1 MEGLGYWFFLAVMYL
16 LSAFFKKRK
25 QQATLQQGEQE
36 KLGSQTQE
44 SQNPFKSDFL
54 KDLFGD
60 IKEFGEELDVDV
72 DVDGDIKEFGEEHM
86 ENQEEYFDNKKL
98 DEKQISMAKEDQ
110 TSKEHGHVVFG
121 NLSDLEHK
129 PIHKEYQYWGKNSGN
144 KYKFDLSFDSYDELK
159 RAIIMKEILDEPRAQ
174 RRSIR

>member
-16 LSAFFKKRK
+16 LSAFLKKRK
-25 QQATLQQGEQE
+25 QQAARQQGEQE

-54 KDLFGD
+54 KDIFGD
-60 IKEFGEELDVDV
+60 IKEFGQEHDVE
-72 DVDGDIKEFGEEHM
+72 I
-86 ENQEEYFDNKKL
+86 QEEYFDNKEL

-110 TSKEHGHVVFG
+110 TSKDHDHVVFED
-121 NLSDLEHK
+121 LSNPEPE
-129 PIHKEYQYWGKNSGN
+129 PIHKEYQFWK
-144 KYKFDLSFDSYDELK
+144 KDPVKKHKFDLSFDSNDELK
-159 RAIIMKEILDEPRAQ
+159 RAIIMKEILDKPRAQ

>member
-1 MEGLGYWFFLAVMYL
+1 MEGLGYWFFLAVIYL
-16 LSAFFKKRK
+16 LSAFLKKRK
-25 QQATLQQGEQE
+25 QQAARQKGEQE

-60 IKEFGEELDVDV
+60 IKEFGQEHDVE
-72 DVDGDIKEFGEEHM
+72 I
-86 ENQEEYFDNKKL
+86 QEEYFDNKEL

-110 TSKEHGHVVFG
+110 TSKEHDHVVFED
-121 NLSDLEHK
+121 LSNPEPE
-129 PIHKEYQYWGKNSGN
+129 PIHKEYQFWK
-144 KYKFDLSFDSYDELK
+144 KDPVKKHKFDLSFDSNDELK
-159 RAIIMKEILDEPRAQ
+159 RAIIMKEILDKPRAQ

>member
-16 LSAFFKKRK
+16 LSAFLKKRK
-25 QQATLQQGEQE
+25 QQAARQQGEQE

-54 KDLFGD
+54 KDIFGD
-60 IKEFGEELDVDV
+60 IKEFGQEHDVE
-72 DVDGDIKEFGEEHM
+72 I
-86 ENQEEYFDNKKL
+86 QEEYFDNKEL

-110 TSKEHGHVVFG
+110 TSKDHDHVVFED
-121 NLSDLEHK
+121 LSNPEPE
-129 PIHKEYQYWGKNSGN
+129 PIHKEYQFWKTHPV
-144 KYKFDLSFDSYDELK
+144 KKHQFDLSFDSYDELK
-159 RAIIMKEILDEPRAQ
+159 RAIIMKEILDKPRAQ

>member
-25 QQATLQQGEQE
+25 QQATRQQGEQE

-44 SQNPFKSDFL
+44 SQNSFKSDFL

-60 IKEFGEELDVDV
+60 IKEFGEELDVD
-72 DVDGDIKEFGEEHM
+72 GDIKEFGEEHV
-86 ENQEEYFDNKKL
+86 EIQEEYFDNKEL
-98 DEKQISMAKEDQ
+98 DEKQISMANEDQ
-110 TSKEHGHVVFG
+110 TSKEHDHVVFG
-121 NLSDLEHK
+121 NLSDLDSK
-129 PIHKEYQYWGKNSGN
+129 PIRKEYQYWEKTPGK
-144 KYKFDLSFDSYDELK
+144 KYQIDISFDSYDELK
-159 RAIIMKEILDEPRAQ
+159 RAIIMKEILDKPRAQ

>member
-16 LSAFFKKRK
+16 LSAFLKKRK
-25 QQATLQQGEQE
+25 QQAARQQGEQE

-54 KDLFGD
+54 KDIFGD
-60 IKEFGEELDVDV
+60 IKEFGQEHDVE
-72 DVDGDIKEFGEEHM
+72 I
-86 ENQEEYFDNKKL
+86 QEEYFDNKEL

-110 TSKEHGHVVFG
+110 TSKDHDHVVFED
-121 NLSDLEHK
+121 LSNPEPE
-129 PIHKEYQYWGKNSGN
+129 PIHKEYQYWKTHPV
-144 KYKFDLSFDSYDELK
+144 KKHQFDLSFDSYDELK
-159 RAIIMKEILDEPRAQ
+159 RAIIMKEILDKPRAQ

>member
-16 LSAFFKKRK
+16 LSAFLKKRK
-25 QQATLQQGEQE
+25 RQAARQQGEQE

-54 KDLFGD
+54 KDIFGD
-60 IKEFGEELDVDV
+60 IKEFGQEHDVE
-72 DVDGDIKEFGEEHM
+72 I
-86 ENQEEYFDNKKL
+86 QEEYFDNKEL

-110 TSKEHGHVVFG
+110 TSKEHDHVVFED
-121 NLSDLEHK
+121 LSNPEPE
-129 PIHKEYQYWGKNSGN
+129 PIHKEYQFWK
-144 KYKFDLSFDSYDELK
+144 KDPVKKHQFDLSFDSYDELK
-159 RAIIMKEILDEPRAQ
+159 RAIIMKEILDKPRAQ

>member
-25 QQATLQQGEQE
+25 QQATRQQGEQE

-54 KDLFGD
+54 KDIFGD
-60 IKEFGEELDVDV
+60 IKEFGQEHDVE
-72 DVDGDIKEFGEEHM
+72 I
-86 ENQEEYFDNKKL
+86 QEEYFDNKEL

-110 TSKEHGHVVFG
+110 TSKDHDHVVFED
-121 NLSDLEHK
+121 LSNPEPE
-129 PIHKEYQYWGKNSGN
+129 PIHKEYQYWKTHPV
-144 KYKFDLSFDSYDELK
+144 KKHQFDLSFDSYDELK
-159 RAIIMKEILDEPRAQ
+159 RAIIMKEILDKPRAQ

>member
-25 QQATLQQGEQE
+25 QQATRQQGEQE

-60 IKEFGEELDVDV
+60 IKEFGQEHDVE
-72 DVDGDIKEFGEEHM
+72 I
-86 ENQEEYFDNKKL
+86 QEEYFDNKEL

-110 TSKEHGHVVFG
+110 TSKEHDHVVFED
-121 NLSDLEHK
+121 LSNPEPE
-129 PIHKEYQYWGKNSGN
+129 PIHKEYEYWK
-144 KYKFDLSFDSYDELK
+144 KDPVKKHKFDLSFDSNDELK
-159 RAIIMKEILDEPRAQ
+159 RAIIMKEILDKPRAQ

>member
-16 LSAFFKKRK
+16 LSAFLKKRK
-25 QQATLQQGEQE
+25 QQAARQKGEQE

-54 KDLFGD
+54 KDIFGD
-60 IKEFGEELDVDV
+60 IKEFGQEHDVE
-72 DVDGDIKEFGEEHM
+72 I
-86 ENQEEYFDNKKL
+86 QEEYFDNKEL

-110 TSKEHGHVVFG
+110 TSKEHDHVVFED
-121 NLSDLEHK
+121 LSNPNPEPE
-129 PIHKEYQYWGKNSGN
+129 PIHKEYQYWK
-144 KYKFDLSFDSYDELK
+144 KDPVKKHKFDLSFDSNDELK
-159 RAIIMKEILDEPRAQ
+159 RAIIMKEILDKPRAQ

>member
-1 MEGLGYWFFLAVMYL
+1 MEGLGYWLFLAVMYL

-25 QQATLQQGEQE
+25 QQATRQQGEQE

-60 IKEFGEELDVDV
+60 IKEFGQEHDVE
-72 DVDGDIKEFGEEHM
+72 I
-86 ENQEEYFDNKKL
+86 QEEYFDNKEL

-110 TSKEHGHVVFG
+110 TSKDHDHVVFED
-121 NLSDLEHK
+121 LSNPEPE
-129 PIHKEYQYWGKNSGN
+129 PIHKEYQYWKTHPV
-144 KYKFDLSFDSYDELK
+144 KKHQFDLSFDSYDELK
-159 RAIIMKEILDEPRAQ
+159 RAIIMKEILDKPRAQ

>member
-25 QQATLQQGEQE
+25 QQATRQQGEQE

-60 IKEFGEELDVDV
+60 IKEFGQEHDVE
-72 DVDGDIKEFGEEHM
+72 I
-86 ENQEEYFDNKKL
+86 QEEYFDNKEL

-110 TSKEHGHVVFG
+110 TSKDHDHVVFED
-121 NLSDLEHK
+121 LSNPDPE
-129 PIHKEYQYWGKNSGN
+129 PIHKEYQYWKTHPV
-144 KYKFDLSFDSYDELK
+144 KKHQFDLSFDSYDELK
-159 RAIIMKEILDEPRAQ
+159 RAIIMKEILDKPRAQ

>member
-1 MEGLGYWFFLAVMYL
+1 MEGLGYWFFLAAMYL

-25 QQATLQQGEQE
+25 QQATRQQGEQE

-54 KDLFGD
+54 KDIFGD
-60 IKEFGEELDVDV
+60 IKEFGQEHDVE
-72 DVDGDIKEFGEEHM
+72 I
-86 ENQEEYFDNKKL
+86 QEEYFDNKEL

-110 TSKEHGHVVFG
+110 TSKDHDHVVFED
-121 NLSDLEHK
+121 LSNPEPE
-129 PIHKEYQYWGKNSGN
+129 PIHKEYQYWKTHPV
-144 KYKFDLSFDSYDELK
+144 KKHQFDLSFDSYDELK
-159 RAIIMKEILDEPRAQ
+159 RAIIMKEILDKPRAQ

>member
-25 QQATLQQGEQE
+25 QQATRQQGEQE

-60 IKEFGEELDVDV
+60 IKEFGQEHDVE
-72 DVDGDIKEFGEEHM
+72 I
-86 ENQEEYFDNKKL
+86 QEEYFDNKEL

-110 TSKEHGHVVFG
+110 TSKEHDHVVFG
-121 NLSDLEHK
+121 NLSDLDSK
-129 PIHKEYQYWGKNSGN
+129 PIRKEYQYWEKTPGK
-144 KYKFDLSFDSYDELK
+144 KYQIDLSFDSYDELK
-159 RAIIMKEILDEPRAQ
+159 RAIIMKEILDKPRAQ

>member
-16 LSAFFKKRK
+16 LSAFLKKRK
-25 QQATLQQGEQE
+25 QQAARQQGEQE

-54 KDLFGD
+54 KDILGD
-60 IKEFGEELDVDV
+60 IKEFGQEHDVE
-72 DVDGDIKEFGEEHM
+72 I
-86 ENQEEYFDNKKL
+86 QEEYFDNKDL

-110 TSKEHGHVVFG
+110 TSKEHDHVVFED
-121 NLSDLEHK
+121 LSNPEPE
-129 PIHKEYQYWGKNSGN
+129 PIHKEYEYWK
-144 KYKFDLSFDSYDELK
+144 KDPVKKHKFDLSFDSNDELK
-159 RAIIMKEILDEPRAQ
+159 RAIIMKEILDKPRAQ

>member
-25 QQATLQQGEQE
+25 QQATRQQGEQE

-60 IKEFGEELDVDV
+60 IKEFGQEHDVE
-72 DVDGDIKEFGEEHM
+72 I
-86 ENQEEYFDNKKL
+86 QEEYFDNKEL

-110 TSKEHGHVVFG
+110 TSKDHDHVVFED
-121 NLSDLEHK
+121 LSNPEPE
-129 PIHKEYQYWGKNSGN
+129 PIHKEYQYWKTHPV
-144 KYKFDLSFDSYDELK
+144 KKHQFDLSFDSYDELK
-159 RAIIMKEILDEPRAQ
+159 RAIIMKEILDKPRAQ
-174 RRSIR
+174 RRRIR

>member
-16 LSAFFKKRK
+16 LSAFLKKRK
-25 QQATLQQGEQE
+25 QQAARQQGEQE

-54 KDLFGD
+54 KDIFGD
-60 IKEFGEELDVDV
+60 IKEFGQEHDVE
-72 DVDGDIKEFGEEHM
+72 I
-86 ENQEEYFDNKKL
+86 QEEYFDNKEL

-110 TSKEHGHVVFG
+110 TSKEHDHVVFED
-121 NLSDLEHK
+121 LSNPEPE
-129 PIHKEYQYWGKNSGN
+129 PIHKEYQYWKTHPV
-144 KYKFDLSFDSYDELK
+144 KKHQFDLSFDSYDELK
-159 RAIIMKEILDEPRAQ
+159 RAIIMKEILDKPRAQ

>member
-25 QQATLQQGEQE
+25 QQATRQQGEQE

-60 IKEFGEELDVDV
+60 IKEFGQEHDVE
-72 DVDGDIKEFGEEHM
+72 I
-86 ENQEEYFDNKKL
+86 QEEYFDNKEL

-110 TSKEHGHVVFG
+110 TSKDHDHVVFED
-121 NLSDLEHK
+121 LSNPEPE
-129 PIHKEYQYWGKNSGN
+129 PIHKEYQFWK
-144 KYKFDLSFDSYDELK
+144 KDPVKKHKFDLSFDSYDELK
-159 RAIIMKEILDEPRAQ
+159 RAIIMKEILDKPRAQ

>member
-25 QQATLQQGEQE
+25 QQATRQQGEQE

-60 IKEFGEELDVDV
+60 IKEFGQEHDVE
-72 DVDGDIKEFGEEHM
+72 I
-86 ENQEEYFDNKKL
+86 QEEYFDNKEL

-110 TSKEHGHVVFG
+110 TSKDHDHVVFED
-121 NLSDLEHK
+121 LSNPEPE
-129 PIHKEYQYWGKNSGN
+129 PIHKEYQYWKTHPV
-144 KYKFDLSFDSYDELK
+144 KKHQFDLSFDSYDELK
-159 RAIIMKEILDEPRAQ
+159 RAIIMKEILDKPRAQ

>member
-25 QQATLQQGEQE
+25 QQATRQQGEQE

-54 KDLFGD
+54 KDIFGD
-60 IKEFGEELDVDV
+60 IKEFGQEHDVE
-72 DVDGDIKEFGEEHM
+72 I
-86 ENQEEYFDNKKL
+86 QEEYFDNKEL

-110 TSKEHGHVVFG
+110 TSKEHDHVVFED
-121 NLSDLEHK
+121 LSNPEPE
-129 PIHKEYQYWGKNSGN
+129 PIHKEYQFWKTHPV
-144 KYKFDLSFDSYDELK
+144 KKHQFDLSFDSYDELK
-159 RAIIMKEILDEPRAQ
+159 RAIIMKEILDKPRAQ

>member
-25 QQATLQQGEQE
+25 QQATRQQGEQE

-54 KDLFGD
+54 KDIFGD
-60 IKEFGEELDVDV
+60 IKEFGQEHDVE
-72 DVDGDIKEFGEEHM
+72 I
-86 ENQEEYFDNKKL
+86 QEEYFDNKEL

-110 TSKEHGHVVFG
+110 TSKEHDHVVFED
-121 NLSDLEHK
+121 LSNPEPE
-129 PIHKEYQYWGKNSGN
+129 PIHKEYQYWKTHPV
-144 KYKFDLSFDSYDELK
+144 KKHQFDLSFDSYDELK
-159 RAIIMKEILDEPRAQ
+159 RAIIMKEILDKPRAQ

>member
-25 QQATLQQGEQE
+25 QQAARQQGEEE
-36 KLGSQTQE
+36 KLGSQTEE

-60 IKEFGEELDVDV
+60 IKEFGQEHDVE
-72 DVDGDIKEFGEEHM
+72 I
-86 ENQEEYFDNKKL
+86 QEEYFDNKEL

-110 TSKEHGHVVFG
+110 TSKDHDHVVFED
-121 NLSDLEHK
+121 LSNPEPE
-129 PIHKEYQYWGKNSGN
+129 PIHKEYQFWKTHPV
-144 KYKFDLSFDSYDELK
+144 KKHQFDLSFDSYDELK
-159 RAIIMKEILDEPRAQ
+159 RAIIMKEILDKPRAQ

>member
-16 LSAFFKKRK
+16 LSAFLKKRK
-25 QQATLQQGEQE
+25 QQAARQQGEQE

-54 KDLFGD
+54 KDIFGD
-60 IKEFGEELDVDV
+60 IKEFGQEHDVE
-72 DVDGDIKEFGEEHM
+72 I
-86 ENQEEYFDNKKL
+86 QEEYFDNKEL

-110 TSKEHGHVVFG
+110 TSKEHDHVVFED
-121 NLSDLEHK
+121 LSNPEPE
-129 PIHKEYQYWGKNSGN
+129 PIHKEYQFWK
-144 KYKFDLSFDSYDELK
+144 KDPVKKHQFDLSFDSYDELK
-159 RAIIMKEILDEPRAQ
+159 RAIIMKEILDKPRAQ

>member
-25 QQATLQQGEQE
+25 QQATRQQGEQE

-60 IKEFGEELDVDV
+60 IKEFGQEHDVE
-72 DVDGDIKEFGEEHM
+72 I
-86 ENQEEYFDNKKL
+86 QEEYFDNKEL

-110 TSKEHGHVVFG
+110 TSKDHDHVVFED
-121 NLSDLEHK
+121 LSNPEPE
-129 PIHKEYQYWGKNSGN
+129 PIHKEYEYWK
-144 KYKFDLSFDSYDELK
+144 KDPVKKHKFDLSFDSNDELK
-159 RAIIMKEILDEPRAQ
+159 RAIIMKEILDKPRAQ